1 MVDEM
6 VYTYDG
12 KFILSKY
19 TLLEGGEAKTI
30 QYIKV
35 FSKAFPEGKLFKIWL
50 LLEGRMLLIAD
61 KVLWIY
67 YVIPKPTSIREI
79 YRCFKRSLFSFFC
92 QPYCSKKVKRIH
104 LSCFWCRARRIMEGK
119 IDNPVK
125 VDLYID
131 VVHKDIKLNEL
142 RQYLIKNLTSL
153 KELIG
158 GW

>member
-1 MVDEM
+1 MDEI
-6 VYTYDG
+6 VETFDG

-19 TLLEGGEAKTI
+19 TLLEGGQAKTI

-67 YVIPKPTSIREI
+67 YIIPKRMKLRKKYLLSPS
-79 YRCFKRSLFSFFC
+79 C
-92 QPYCSKKVKRIH
+92 QVHCSKNPRRWH
-104 LSCFWCRARRIMEGK
+104 LTYFWCRKRRIMEGK
-119 IDNPVK
+119 VDNPVK

-131 VVHKDIKLNEL
+131 VVHKDIKLNGL
-142 RQYLIKNLTSL
+142 RQYLIKNLRSII
-153 KELIG
+153 ELIG